1 MLVKFFHTP
10 KPKEFKYIPHYYD
23 ERKERL
29 EQLRQAHDDLN
40 REDTEYKKVLRAK
53 LKRNWSIRASD
64 ARRERSSS
72 IRLALILIALLGITY
87 WILMG

>member
-1 MLVKFFHTP
+1 MLIKFFHTP

-29 EQLRQAHDDLN
+29 EQLKQAHSDLN
-40 REDTEYKKVLRAK
+40 REDAEYNKVLRAK
-53 LKRNWSIRASD
+53 IKRSWSKRSSD
-64 ARRERSSS
+64 AKRERSSS
-72 IRLALILIALLGITY
+72 IRLVLILIALLGITY